1 MRGRPRGV
9 AVVCLSVGAW
19 ARGAFRTAVLLDR
32 TQWSTPIL
40 HEFGADAPCHL
51 ALISDH
57 SIMFIYLYNPATAVF
72 SPYTPL
78 PRATPSPTPWFRPAD
93 LRGVGHV
100 ARAASAPTN
109 LPPLPPTPAG
119 EASASF
125 AAANFSGFGRS
136 LTIPE
141 SPRHDCGG
149 GTYTLSSRG
158 RDVSS
163 QYGGRDE
170 TCPVSTGE
178 GRDVSSQYGREGRD
192 VSSQYREGRAGG
204 TPCRARRSTPGL
216 CRTAPCRPCATGS
229 SRARRR
235 ASPAAGTG
243 ATPARSHRERARR
256 QARRRRS
263 RCSRAPR
270 APPLPHTSGIRA
282 ASRPTSRGRRS
293 SFRTLARSGRM

>member
-109 LPPLPPTPAG
+109 LPPLPPTPAR

-170 TCPVSTGE
+170 TCPVSTG
-178 GRDVSSQYGREGRD
+178 GRCGPASVSSVWFATSMRY
-192 VSSQYREGRAGG
+192 SSTSPEAGG
-204 TPCRARRSTPGL
+204 SHSSCTVAAVRPGTRIAPTADGFSIGAARIAGE
-216 CRTAPCRPCATGS
+216 RTAPPYLYGEETWRV
-229 SRARRR
+229 R
-235 ASPAAGTG
+235 
-243 ATPARSHRERARR
+243 
-256 QARRRRS
+256 
-263 RCSRAPR
+263 
-270 APPLPHTSGIRA
+270 LV
-282 ASRPTSRGRRS
+282 RGE
-293 SFRTLARSGRM
+293 GRGVST